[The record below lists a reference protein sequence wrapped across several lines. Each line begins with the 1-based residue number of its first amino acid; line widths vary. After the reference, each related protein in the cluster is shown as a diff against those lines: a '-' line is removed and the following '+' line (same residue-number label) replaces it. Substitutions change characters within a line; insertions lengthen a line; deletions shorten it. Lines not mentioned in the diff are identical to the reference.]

1 MLTLLDVLL
10 PVFLLLGFGYL
21 AAWRKWIGADAIDA
35 VMFFVQKFAVTCLL
49 FRAVSQLDL
58 AVSFQ
63 PSLILS
69 LYISAMICFALG
81 MFGSRFLFGRPWE
94 DSVAIGFVC
103 LFSNTVL
110 LGLPITERAYG
121 QEALAGNYVIIAFHA
136 AFCYGLGITVMEVVR
151 ARGARMSVLVPKVLS
166 AMFRNAL
173 ILAVILGLLVNLSGV
188 MVPSAVAS
196 AVDLMA
202 EAALP
207 AALFGLGGV
216 LYRYR
221 PEGDGRT
228 IAMVVGISL
237 LVHPILVW
245 SLASAANL
253 SEAAFRSAVLTAA
266 MAPGV
271 NAYLFAD
278 MYGVGRRVAASSV
291 LIGTGLNLIT
301 AWMWLGLL
309 G

>member
-21 AAWRKWIGADAIDA
+21 AAWRSWIGADAIDA
-35 VMFFVQKFAVTCLL
+35 VMYFVQKFAIPCLL

-63 PSLILS
+63 PALVYSF
-69 LYISAMICFALG
+69 YISAIICFVLG
-81 MFGSRFLFGRPWE
+81 TCGARVLFGRPWE

-121 QEALAGNYVIIAFHA
+121 AEALTGNFVIIAFHA

-151 ARGARMSVLVPKVLS
+151 ARGARVAVLVPKVLS

-173 ILAVILGLLVNLSGV
+173 ILGVSLGIVVNLTGV
-188 MVPSAVAS
+188 PVPDVVGSAA
-196 AVDLMA
+196 DLMA
-202 EAALP
+202 QAALP

-228 IAMVVGISL
+228 IAMVVTISL
-237 LVHPILVW
+237 MVHPVLVW
-245 SLASAANL
+245 TLASAMDL
-253 SEAAFRSAVLTAA
+253 PEAAFRSAVVTAA

-291 LIGTGLNLIT
+291 LIGTGLNLVT